1 MHSTPI
7 SRPRNSLTFFLIPPP
22 LFLLVPSPTKSIF
35 TLGLFANKAL
45 NIAITCVV
53 LGQLGLI
60 YVPFLQVCLRS
71 SSPLFSTL
79 AYIYALALVA
89 HLWMDFVAPFSLSS
103 LLLSIFVLFSLL
115 FADNLPDRGAIARR
129 SCARRF
135 DDVLRPDCGRD
146 SQVAGAHTQVAPLL
160 PLLCSAPSEHHL
172 INTIQSEVD
181 SHIILLQLSFTKP
194 QRARALARL
203 SSEGEGGAPRTKIM
217 IESLSSEVRTEKE
230 RKHVWGLFHP
240 QRCDASPS
248 RIGSVLHEGL
258 AAKCEGL

>member
-1 MHSTPI
+1 M
-7 SRPRNSLTFFLIPPP
+7 
-22 LFLLVPSPTKSIF
+22 PSPTKSIF

-79 AYIYALALVA
+79 AYIYARVGCAP
-89 HLWMDFVAPFSLSS
+89 MDGLRRSFLTLLPSS
-103 LLLSIFVLFSLL
+103 SIFVLFSLL
-115 FADNLPDRGAIARR
+115 IADNLPDRGAIARR

-135 DDVLRPDCGRD
+135 DDVLRLDCGRD

-172 INTIQSEVD
+172 TLYIVQ
-181 SHIILLQLSFTKP
+181 
-194 QRARALARL
+194 
-203 SSEGEGGAPRTKIM
+203 
-217 IESLSSEVRTEKE
+217 
-230 RKHVWGLFHP
+230 
-240 QRCDASPS
+240 
-248 RIGSVLHEGL
+248 
-258 AAKCEGL
+258 